1 MEFWTIWFI
10 GIAITIVT
18 RIAITILGSNV
29 NIYNNKAV
37 KIIINLLIVI
47 CISIVGGI
55 IVGKWIGN
63 FAFSGWSSF
72 SMSGFVFEISF
83 MIITTI
89 IGAIITYLAG
99 YFILGLYH
107 FYDQTLY
114 VIVFIASIICWSIPI
129 WHYNQNIEYLNQTV
143 IVSQEE
149 RQLLYFC
156 NIPVQNVSGEISGS
170 FILGAGNVSGEIT
183 TSNTLPYWY
192 SNQNNEAIFDSASAT
207 DSKIIFIDDDEAPY
221 IEIIVY
227 SDQTVSKNHNN
238 GTEKISVSKT
248 WTKYNFYLP
257 DSIMQYN
264 LN

>member
-1 MEFWTIWFI
+1 MEFWTLWFI

-18 RIAITILGSNV
+18 RIAISILSNYD
-29 NIYNNKAV
+29 IFDNKWV
-37 KIIINLLIVI
+37 KIIISFLVII
-47 CISIVGGI
+47 CIFIVGGI

-63 FAFSGWSSF
+63 FAFDWWSSC
-72 SMSGFVFEISF
+72 SMSELVVSIFF
-83 MIITTI
+83 IIVTTI
-89 IGAIITYLAG
+89 FGAIITYLAG

-107 FYDQTLY
+107 FDDQTLY
-114 VIVFIASIICWSIPI
+114 VIVFIVSIICWSIPI
-129 WHYNQNIEYLNQTV
+129 CHYNQNIEYLNQTV
-143 IVSQEE
+143 VVSQEE

-170 FILGAGNVSGEIT
+170 FILGAGNVSGKIT
-183 TSNTLPYWY
+183 TSDTLPYWY
-192 SNQNNEAIFDSASAT
+192 SNQNDEAIFDSASAT
-207 DSKIIFIDDDEAPY
+207 DSKIIFIDDDESPY

-238 GTEKISVSKT
+238 GTEKVTTDKT